1 MIYLNHAATSWPKPE
16 GVLEALC
23 GAAENP
29 PQGQFRSSFSG
40 NTEDSL
46 PECREKLGKLLG
58 IRQTGRIFFTSG
70 STEGLNAVFCGLG
83 IPADQI
89 ITTVT
94 EHNSV
99 LRPLY
104 NLRDIAGEPF
114 LVPCDRE
121 GFIDT
126 EKLVEAAA
134 TGRYKAI
141 VLNHC
146 SNVTGAL
153 QDAASAGKIAKEYG
167 LLFILDVSQSAGC
180 LPVRAD
186 EWNVDALAFTG
197 HKALLGI
204 QGTGGYYVRG
214 GLPLVP
220 FRYGGTGKNSSRIR
234 YSEETYEYET
244 GTQNLPGIA
253 ALSAALDLILEK
265 GVPQITAQEKEL
277 TAYVAARLREIG
289 HIRVIGHGKEST
301 EIGHI
306 RVIGHEKDGGAPGN
320 HREYGPVISFV
331 SSRYT
336 PSDLAY
342 ILQNSFGIVTRAG
355 LQCAPLIHSFLGTEG
370 EGTLR
375 ISFSLTSRKEEVDA
389 LISALKELP

>member
-58 IRQTGRIFFTSG
+58 IRQTDRIFFTSG
-70 STEGLNAVFCGLG
+70 STEGLNAVFSGLG

-265 GVPQITAQEKEL
+265 GVPQTRVQEKEL
-277 TAYVAARLREIG
+277 TAYAAARLREIG
-289 HIRVIGHGKEST
+289 HIRVIGHGKAES
-301 EIGHI
+301 
-306 RVIGHEKDGGAPGN
+306 A
-320 HREYGPVISFV
+320 EYGPVISFV

-375 ISFSLTSRKEEVDA
+375 ISFSITSRKEEVDA